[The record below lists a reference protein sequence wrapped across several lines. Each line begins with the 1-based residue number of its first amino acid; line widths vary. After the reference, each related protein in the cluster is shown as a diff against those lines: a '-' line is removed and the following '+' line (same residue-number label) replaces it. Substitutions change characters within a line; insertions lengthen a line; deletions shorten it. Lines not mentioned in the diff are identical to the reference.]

1 MMLNNYLVEYNV
13 TRTLEGNGEFSNDQI
28 IEKFTMLSV
37 SNDLNEIFTDLF
49 DKHRLD
55 SIIGLEIIK
64 VINVLES
71 LELNEVLSLVESQ
84 KEISGVK
91 VSLGNKKY

>member
-1 MMLNNYLVEYNV
+1 MILNNYLIEYNL
-13 TRTLEGNGEFSNDQI
+13 TKTLEGNGEFSNDQVM
-28 IEKFTMLSV
+28 EKLTMISV

-64 VINVLES
+64 VINVLENIEMKENR
-71 LELNEVLSLVESQ
+71 LLNGSMLYQ
-84 KEISGVK
+84 Q
-91 VSLGNKKY
+91 